1 MQRRRAAQKGVA
13 QGDAVG
19 DSGAVVANGISSG
32 SRAERCRRGQ
42 RSTGSTVDGRRSTVN
57 GVDEATVDGRRSTVD
72 GVDGATVD
80 GVDGATVDGVDGAT
94 VNGLTVDGVNG
105 GRRSTGLT
113 GFTANGVDG
122 DNGASAGSGVRNG
135 GGPAVLVG
143 PDARGGLRGRTGR
156 RRNAC
161 RLGRA

>member
-1 MQRRRAAQKGVA
+1 MRWVTAGLSLPTGSAV
-13 QGDAVG
+13 AVG
-19 DSGAVVANGISSG
+19 PNGADGVNDQRG
-32 SRAERCRRGQ
+32 RR
-42 RSTGSTVDGRRSTVN
+42 STVDGQRGRRGNGRRSTVN
-57 GVDEATVDGRRSTVD
+57 GVD
-72 GVDGATVD
+72 GASVD